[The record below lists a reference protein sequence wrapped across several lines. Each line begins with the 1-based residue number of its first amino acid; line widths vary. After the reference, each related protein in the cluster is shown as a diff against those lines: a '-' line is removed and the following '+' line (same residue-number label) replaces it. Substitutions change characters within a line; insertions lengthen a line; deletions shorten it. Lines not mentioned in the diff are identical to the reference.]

1 MVEAIKQMT
10 LHQYGD
16 ADNFVVEAAPIP
28 TPAAGDVRVKV
39 HAVSVNPVDYK
50 WRRNGPF
57 TTFPV
62 VLGWDISGVVD
73 AIGAGTSTDF
83 QVGDTVFGMV
93 RFPQEGRAYAEYV
106 TAPATDIAI
115 KPEAFSHAEAAAA
128 TLAALTAHQALDA
141 MDLKAGQKILIHA
154 AAGGVGHYAVQL
166 AKARGAHVIGTASAA
181 NREFVLAL
189 GADEFVDYHERPF
202 EEQVANLDAVFDCVG
217 GDTLPRSFAVIK
229 PGGWLVSIV
238 DTPSANEAER
248 LGVHVAQ
255 PLVHPSRTDLE
266 KIAHLA
272 DAGRLRSHVSA
283 RFPLDRVGDAHR
295 AVETGRTIGKVVLE
309 IG

>member
-1 MVEAIKQMT
+1 MKQMT

-106 TAPATDIAI
+106 TAPVTDIAL

-189 GADEFVDYHERPF
+189 GADEFIDYHERPF

-255 PLVHPSRTDLE
+255 PLVHPSRADLE

-283 RFPLDRVGDAHR
+283 RFPLDQVGDAHR

-309 IG
+309 IA